1 VSEAVL
7 NHLWQSTLFA
17 GAAVLLMRAF
27 RSNAA
32 SIRFKIVLAAS
43 LKFLLPFSC
52 LILLGEHLPWVT
64 TPAAGASP
72 QWSLAVNQ
80 IMQPAS
86 LVKLGFG
93 PAAAGTAT
101 SDAAMSRV
109 MASEATA
116 PETTVSG
123 ATAAY
128 HWSATRYWAVGASA
142 LLVWCIGCVVLL
154 GRCLLQW
161 IKLRAIVA
169 AAAPLDIEAPIPV
182 RETTTLLE
190 PGVCGIFAP
199 VLLLPQGITTQLT
212 STELDSILDHEL
224 SHWWRR
230 DNLTAALHML
240 VEALFWFHPLVWWLG
255 SRLVIERERAC
266 DEEVIRSGT
275 DRQVYAEGILKVCRL
290 YVKPPLLCVAGV
302 SSGTLRQRIED
313 IMTHQA
319 STRLNFFKTALL
331 SAAGFAAIVGPMA
344 VGLALGPQGLAQAQT
359 AGGSSG
365 PATRHYQNREWSFGL
380 DIPGGWNRFPPNPG
394 QSSNEV
400 MRFGSGANGR
410 NGLSIYRSFFDTQ
423 KGFGAYVAAHQEYL
437 QKIDKGNANFRT
449 GQATLG
455 SRQVATLE
463 YDRPTVDGGGTL
475 SFRQYFFI
483 EGSLLYLLSFST
495 TSNPNAL
502 IPQQDG
508 IAQSFTFDAST

>member
-7 NHLWQSTLFA
+7 DHLWQSTLFA
-17 GAAVLLMRAF
+17 GAAALLMRAF

-32 SIRFKIVLAAS
+32 SIRFKILLAAS

-64 TPAAGASP
+64 TPPAGASP
-72 QWSLAVNQ
+72 QWSLAINQ

-93 PAAAGTAT
+93 PA
-101 SDAAMSRV
+101 DAA
-109 MASEATA
+109 T

-123 ATAAY
+123 ATAAH
-128 HWSATRYWAVGASA
+128 HWSLATWYWAVGASA
-142 LLVWCIGCVVLL
+142 FLAWCIGCAVLL

-161 IKLRAIVA
+161 VKLRAVVA
-169 AAAPLDIEAPIPV
+169 AATPLDIEAPIPV
-182 RETTTLLE
+182 RETTALLE
-190 PGVCGIFAP
+190 PGLCGIFAP
-199 VLLLPQGITTQLT
+199 VLLLPQGIATHLT
-212 STELDSILDHEL
+212 ATELDAVVDHEL

-230 DNLTAALHML
+230 DNLAAALHML

-290 YVKPPLLCVAGV
+290 YVKPPLPCVTGV
-302 SSGTLRQRIED
+302 SGGTLRQRIED

-319 STRLNFFKTALL
+319 STGLHLFKKALL
-331 SAAGFAAIVGPMA
+331 GAAGVAALAGPVV

-359 AGGSSG
+359 A
-365 PATRHYQNREWSFGL
+365 ATRHYQNREWNFGL
-380 DIPGGWNRFPPNPG
+380 DIPSGWNRFPAN
-394 QSSNEV
+394 SFESANEV

-410 NGLSIYRSFFDTQ
+410 NGLTIYRSFFDTQ
-423 KGFGAYVAAHQEYL
+423 KGFSAYLAAHQEYL
-437 QKIDKGNANFRT
+437 QKVNKGNANFRS
-449 GQATLG
+449 GEATLG

-463 YDRPTVDGGGTL
+463 YDRPTVDGAGTL
-475 SFRQYFFI
+475 SIRQYFFI

-495 TSNPNAL
+495 TSTPNAL
-502 IPQQDG
+502 IPQQDS
-508 IAQSFTFDAST
+508 IAQTFSFDAST